1 LDCGL
6 ENNVS
11 ISETLLLSIRNPQS
25 KIRNSFMTPA
35 GKLLMLE
42 ARRRFAQ
49 LVAQPDASIELAH
62 AALLVAA
69 EEKPGLDVEHY
80 RAQLYELGL
89 TARERLAR
97 NNDAENPVVA
107 FNKFVFEE
115 LGFAGNQTDYYD
127 PRNSLLS
134 DVLERRTGIPI
145 TLSVVYMELGR
156 RAGLRVEGIG
166 LPGHFIVRAGVAEGE
181 PVLVDP
187 FNGKIVDAEDCQ
199 ERLDTIYGGQ
209 APLRDAHLRPVAT
222 REILAR
228 MLRNLKG
235 IYAQAGLYRRALSI
249 IERILLV
256 APDSIEERRDRAALL
271 AQLGRYSEAIRDVQA
286 YLKQAADTPDAERV
300 REQLQK
306 MQAQQA
312 RLN

>member
-1 LDCGL
+1 
-6 ENNVS
+6 
-11 ISETLLLSIRNPQS
+11 
-25 KIRNSFMTPA
+25 MTPA

-42 ARRRFAQ
+42 SRRRFAR

-69 EEKPGLDVEHY
+69 EERPGLDVEHY

-89 TARERLAR
+89 AARERLAQEQ
-97 NNDAENPVVA
+97 DANPVVA
-107 FNKFVFEE
+107 LNKFVFEE
-115 LGFAGNQTDYYD
+115 LGFTGNQTSYYD

-145 TLSVVYMELGR
+145 TLSVVYMEIGR
-156 RAGLRVEGIG
+156 RAGLHVEGIG
-166 LPGHFIVRAGVAEGE
+166 LPGHFIVRAGDGRGE
-181 PVLVDP
+181 PLFVDP
-187 FNGKIVDAEDCQ
+187 FNGKIVDTEDCQ

-209 APLRDAHLRPVAT
+209 APLRDVHLRPVST

-228 MLRNLKG
+228 LLRNLKG

-249 IERILLV
+249 IERIFLV
-256 APDSIEERRDRAALL
+256 APDAIEERRDRGAIL
-271 AQLGRYSEAIRDVQA
+271 AQLGRYSEAINDVQA
-286 YLKQAADTPDAERV
+286 YLKRAANPPDAERV

-306 MQAQQA
+306 MQGQLA